1 MTTDL
6 NDIKAGQSMDVLMK
20 VFRSIHISIPI
31 LGISFDFDLNLPP
44 IIDPSSKGRDVYG
57 PFYSTAV

>member
-6 NDIKAGQSMDVLMK
+6 TDIKAVQSTDVLMK
-20 VFRSIHISIPI
+20 VSRSIHISI